1 MRLQPL
7 ALLDKAVRFICAAL
21 MGAMTLAVILSV
33 FFRYV
38 LSMTTAWSEE
48 LITMLFVATSML
60 GTAMVSR
67 SDEHISIDFLPRE
80 LPPRAAAALKASI
93 SIVVIAVMAVVL
105 KASIRWIAVN
115 GQLKTPGLELPYRW
129 FYSLLPFSA
138 GLVIVFEAEKLF
150 GRLREAFSKA
160 KASSEGGRP

>member
-1 MRLQPL
+1 MSFRPL
-7 ALLDKAVRFICAAL
+7 ALLDKAIRAVCAAL

-60 GTAMVSR
+60 GTAMVAR
-67 SDEHISIDFLPRE
+67 ADEHISIDFLPMS
-80 LPPRAAAALKASI
+80 LPPRARAALKAAI
-93 SIVVIAVMAVVL
+93 SLAVIAVMAVVL
-105 KASIRWIAVN
+105 KASFRWIAVN

-129 FYSLLPFSA
+129 FYSLLPLSA
-138 GLVIVFEAEKLF
+138 GLVMIFELGKVAVHLKA
-150 GRLREAFSKA
+150 AFSKA
-160 KASSEGGRP
+160 GSASEGARP